1 MNVNVL
7 YLAPESP
14 INNLS
19 EVLKK
24 KLIRAQNN
32 AVEKEFDSAGAL
44 AERVLGD
51 TRISVRLPQTLYQQN
66 VRLLSDQKLKELMQ
80 FFGDLLRAEGV
91 APQAVHHNAANLAER
106 LQLVTAFDEPDVVI
120 EDVRRK
126 VEEIVRGFPKN
137 AADIQVGK
145 NPGDVLD
152 PYILAATQS
161 LLFGGDFEPA
171 IEATVA
177 HKALMMIEGLMGHL
191 HEDVIG
197 AMRGNVRVPEPRGV
211 DQETLDPLN
220 NPFPGADVV
229 QPPKVPGETMRFHQ
243 LKSKTGSAKGGDG
256 RRLGEQ
262 LKRLQNL
269 YGGEIFYHALIG
281 NTLRGHRSRAGVEKA
296 AEGVVVLVGEASF
309 EELTGSKVGPQLLL
323 RLYQSAF
330 TEVAQQTGYRV
341 DTMAA
346 GIVATFKDRS
356 EQEGEG
362 FLEVI
367 LDDATAGPRDQQDN
381 RIYVSTGRGRK
392 RIEEIVI
399 DEVPRKD
406 F

>member
-1 MNVNVL
+1 MSVQVL
-7 YLAPESP
+7 YLPPDNP
-14 INNLS
+14 IQLLRDG
-19 EVLKK
+19 LKE
-24 KLIRAQNN
+24 KLVKAQGN
-32 AVEKEFDSAGAL
+32 AVHREYRTAGEL
-44 AERVLGD
+44 AERVLHD
-51 TRISVRLPQTLYQQN
+51 TRISIKLPKAIYDEGVRY
-66 VRLLSDQKLKELMQ
+66 LSDKKLK
-80 FFGDLLRAEGV
+80 DLVPLFAEVLKNQGV
-91 APQAVHHNAANLAER
+91 AAQAIHHNAANLAER
-106 LQLVTAFDEPDVVI
+106 VQLVTAFDEPDAMI

-126 VEEIVRGFPKN
+126 VEEIAKGFPKN
-137 AADIQVGK
+137 AADIQCGR

-152 PYILAATQS
+152 PYILAATQN

-197 AMRGNVRVPEPRGV
+197 AMRGNVRVPEPRGA

-229 QPPKVPGETMRFHQ
+229 QPPKAEGEGMRFHQ

-262 LKRLQNL
+262 LKRLQEL
-269 YGGEIFYHALIG
+269 YGGQIFYHALIG

-296 AEGVVVLVGEASF
+296 AAGVVVLVGEASF
-309 EELTGSKVGPQLLL
+309 EELTGSRVGAQLLL

-330 TEVAQQTGYRV
+330 TEVAVRTGYRV

-346 GIVATFKDRS
+346 GILATFKERA
-356 EQEGEG
+356 EREGEG

-367 LDDATAGPRDQQDN
+367 LDDATAGTREQQDN
-381 RIYVSTGRGRK
+381 RLYGRTGQGK
-392 RIEEIVI
+392 AS
-399 DEVPRKD
+399 D
-406 F
+406 

>member
-1 MNVNVL
+1 MTVQVL
-7 YLAPESP
+7 YLPADNP
-14 INNLS
+14 INRLP
-19 EVLKK
+19 EVLKQ
-24 KLIRAQNN
+24 KLVRAQAN
-32 AVEKEFDSAGAL
+32 AVGKEFTSAGAL
-44 AERVLGD
+44 AERVLHD
-51 TRISVRLPQTLYQQN
+51 TRINANLPPVLYQQN
-66 VRLLSDQKLKELMQ
+66 VRYLSDQKLKDLVQ
-80 FFGDLLRAEGV
+80 FFGDLLRAQGV
-91 APQAVHHNAANLAER
+91 AAQAVHHNAANLAER
-106 LQLVTAFDEPDVVI
+106 VQLVTAFDEPDIII

-126 VEEIVRGFPKN
+126 VEEIVMGFPKT
-137 AADIQVGK
+137 AADIQCGK

-152 PYILAATQS
+152 PYILAATQN

-197 AMRGNVRVPEPRGV
+197 AMRGNVRVPEPRGT
-211 DQETLDPLN
+211 DQETLDPLT

-229 QPPKVPGETMRFHQ
+229 QPPKADGEGMSFHQ

-269 YGGEIFYHALIG
+269 DGGQIFYHALIG

-296 AEGVVVLVGEASF
+296 AAGVVVLVGEASF
-309 EELTGSKVGPQLLL
+309 EELTGSRVGPQLLL

-330 TEVAQQTGYRV
+330 TEVAEQTGYRV

-346 GIVATFKDRS
+346 GIVATFKERAERD
-356 EQEGEG
+356 GEG

-367 LDDATAGPRDQQDN
+367 LQDATAGPKEQQDN
-381 RIYVSTGRGRK
+381 RVYASSGRGRTK
-392 RIEEIVI
+392 IGDVPIVI
-399 DEVPRKD
+399 DKD
-406 F
+406 